1 MIFSKKMSF
10 SEYFR
15 KFFSCM
21 TLRHQEIETGYLCCR
36 ERFMA
41 NNFKISFF
49 SCSVAVVFL
58 LLVEGGWRLSVSSS
72 MQFFVLPL
80 IQKNTRLML
89 NFGR

>member
-41 NNFKISFF
+41 NNFKISFL
-49 SCSVAVVFL
+49 VAALQSFFYCW
-58 LLVEGGWRLSVSSS
+58 WRAAGV
-72 MQFFVLPL
+72 
-80 IQKNTRLML
+80 
-89 NFGR
+89 